1 MKEAQK
7 TRLVDSHNSNRI
19 RMSTA
24 SPIQV
29 AVADAC
35 SVMRTGLI
43 QTIEAEPQ
51 MRVVANAAHRHGLT
65 QALQLIHADVLV
77 IDPVGMGET
86 PVPLL
91 REIMRTFP
99 HTAVVV
105 FSSFVD
111 FVPELL
117 AAGVCGYVAQ
127 KETDDQ
133 LRLAIRAAKVGQR
146 VLSPL
151 VQEYVDCHALPADRA
166 RFEPRE
172 LLCLRYMAQ
181 GLDNQAICLRMDVGL
196 RTIEN
201 YVSRIRAKTG
211 CKSRSQMAAWY
222 HLVYGSGVGFS
233 AEPCLIRQNK
243 TELRSMRGRYPRVP
257 AERAVGDREAR
268 N

>member
-77 IDPVGMGET
+77 IDPVGMGEA

-99 HTAVVV
+99 HT
-105 FSSFVD
+105 
-111 FVPELL
+111 
-117 AAGVCGYVAQ
+117 
-127 KETDDQ
+127 
-133 LRLAIRAAKVGQR
+133 
-146 VLSPL
+146 
-151 VQEYVDCHALPADRA
+151 
-166 RFEPRE
+166 
-172 LLCLRYMAQ
+172 
-181 GLDNQAICLRMDVGL
+181 
-196 RTIEN
+196 
-201 YVSRIRAKTG
+201 
-211 CKSRSQMAAWY
+211 
-222 HLVYGSGVGFS
+222 
-233 AEPCLIRQNK
+233 
-243 TELRSMRGRYPRVP
+243 
-257 AERAVGDREAR
+257 
-268 N
+268 